1 MPVRTPTQWTA
12 TSGTGY
18 TKPSTLADISTQT
31 AVTLSTQSGINININ
46 PQVYT
51 PKYNDAWTTTGK
63 NTTSWTPP
71 SGTGYVVLQGNLL
84 FTDNSGN
91 FIVTNT
97 GNNLV
102 TNTTYNKAKADTLWT
117 ATGL

>member
-1 MPVRTPTQWTA
+1 MAVRTPTQWQA
-12 TSGTGY
+12 PSGTGY
-18 TKPSTLADISTQT
+18 VTPSTLADLSTQSG
-31 AVTLSTQSGINININ
+31 VTLSTQAGVNININ
-46 PQVYT
+46 PNVYK
-51 PKYNDAWTTTGK
+51 PKYYDAWIKSGR

-71 SGTGYVVLQGNLL
+71 SGTGYVVQQANLL
-84 FTDNSGN
+84 FTDNSGI